1 MKFVSFV
8 LEHLK
13 RNWIRSAST
22 AIAIAL
28 CIFLFCTLQTFV
40 ASLKGF
46 RAQGKTRLITH
57 NGVSRI
63 GRLPPADQPRIASVP
78 GVKRVAVA
86 SYFGGVLDLRVRGQ
100 EFPTLAIDADDFLA
114 MYPEFELTNAERS
127 AFLSDVRG
135 CVIGRA
141 LAEEHHWKPGDVIQL
156 QSNIPAYR
164 TPRPFEF
171 IVRAIYHT
179 NQDRNPGT
187 TETLLFFHR
196 KYLDEMLGGSAL
208 VGTYRVEIADARQAG
223 VISHAIDAQFEN
235 SDAQTQTETEAQ
247 YRAGVD
253 ILGGNLAVLLNGIGL
268 SVMFTILLVTANT
281 MSMAV
286 RERRTEVGVLKTIG
300 FSSRLVLLLILAES
314 VLLGASGAVAGLL
327 MGRFLVD
334 LLPKIPVIADAVRG
348 FPRMSVPPAIGAIGI
363 AAGVLLGVV
372 AGLLP
377 SIAAYR
383 ARVTDLLRQA

>member
-1 MKFVSFV
+1 MKFLPFI
-8 LEHLK
+8 LKHLR

-22 AIAIAL
+22 AMAIAL

-40 ASLKGF
+40 ASLNGF

-63 GRLPPADQPRIASVP
+63 GRLPPAYEPRIASVP
-78 GVKRVAVA
+78 GVRRVAVA
-86 SYFGGVLDLRVRGQ
+86 SYFGGVLDLTKRGD
-100 EFPTLAIDADDFLA
+100 EFPTMAVEADAFLD
-114 MYPEFELTNAERS
+114 MYPEYALTGAGRA
-127 AFLSDVRG
+127 AFLGDRRG

-141 LAEEHHWKPGDVIQL
+141 LAEQHLWKPGDIIQL

-171 IVRAIYHT
+171 VVRSIYQT
-179 NQDRNPGT
+179 DQDRYPGT
-187 TETLLFFHR
+187 NESVLFFHR
-196 KYLDEMLGGSAL
+196 QYLDEMTGGSAL
-208 VGTYRVEIADARQAG
+208 VGTYRVEIADPRQTG
-223 VISHAIDAQFEN
+223 VVSHAIDAQFEN
-235 SDAQTQTETEAQ
+235 SAAQTQTETEAQ
-247 YRAGVD
+247 YRAGAD
-253 ILGGNLAVLLNGIGL
+253 ILGGRLALLLNGIGS

-286 RERRTEVGVLKTIG
+286 RERRTEVGVLKTLG

-314 VLLGASGAVAGLL
+314 VLLGAGGALGGLL
-327 MGRFLVD
+327 MGRFLIGI
-334 LLPKIPVIADAVRG
+334 LPKIPVIADAVRG
-348 FPRMSVPPAIGAIGI
+348 FPRMSVPPAIGALGIG
-363 AAGVLLGVV
+363 AGVMLGLA